1 MRTEP
6 PFLQIRGLCKRF
18 GSIQA
23 LQNVDLDIYPGEVL
37 GLLGDNGAGK
47 STLIKSISGVYTP
60 SAGTIHCEGK
70 PVAISSPGVARSLGI
85 ETVFQD
91 LALIPNLDAAAN
103 LFIGRELGWGPFKGL
118 LQVMRTR
125 AMEEDVRKTLEQL
138 DIHIPSLARRSRGI
152 LGRPAAGDRRRPRH
166 PLEGEAGHPG
176 RADRGAERS

>member
-1 MRTEP
+1 METTIP
-6 PFLQIRGLCKRF
+6 SPTSMPSGAPFLQIRGLCKRF

-47 STLIKSISGVYTP
+47 STLIKSVSGVFTP
-60 SAGTIHCEGK
+60 SAGTILCEGK

-118 LQVMRTR
+118 MKVMRNSGHGRGRQKNPR
-125 AMEEDVRKTLEQL
+125 AT
-138 DIHIPSLARRSRGI
+138 
-152 LGRPAAGDRRRPRH
+152 RH
-166 PLEGEAGHPG
+166 PYSVLAHGS
-176 RADRGAERS
+176 R